1 MATADTD
8 YLINKKET
16 TILPEDDKVL
26 KSIPTF
32 KKYKSEGASKIVNYM
47 Q

>member
-8 YLINKKET
+8 YLIQKKGT
-16 TILPEDDKVL
+16 IILPEDDKVL

-32 KKYKSEGASKIVNYM
+32 QKYKSEGAHKIVNYM

>member
-8 YLINKKET
+8 YLIHKKGT
-16 TILPEDDKVL
+16 IILPEDDKVL

-32 KKYKSEGASKIVNYM
+32 
-47 Q
+47 